1 MQAGFSVFAH
11 LNAEKS
17 AHYRGLLE
25 VFVAERGRFAIALRP
40 GEIQSALAS
49 RGGEP
54 PPLAEIESALRQL
67 KDWGNLD
74 DAPDTAEVS
83 TVEEFYRQRRLY
95 QLSAEGEAAEAALA
109 VFAEH
114 LQRPGELQAA
124 ALHDILELLDALPP
138 LLAEDPLDDAKLH
151 HALTSLTARFEQLT
165 ARAQTFMR
173 EVQRTVDLHGI
184 EVSAFLAY
192 KEKLIDYLERF
203 IGELVVASNRIAAT
217 LLDLE
222 ACGVRTAFAAAAR
235 RELVDALEG
244 TPEMLAGAAARWE
257 ARWTGLRRW
266 FIGES
271 SGHSQAEL
279 LRARARAAIPALL
292 TAVTQINDRRASRA
306 DRAADF
312 ATLARWFAEAPDDDA
327 AHRLWRVAF
336 ALSPA
341 RHLRINEETL
351 AARAQADESPRTSWL
366 GGTPMWVSPRLRQTG
381 RHAMRGAAQPVIDR
395 SREKAHLLQLA
406 LEQTAELLHAR
417 EKLLRGGRRRLAQM
431 GPMET
436 AEFRLFLDL
445 LGHTLSRQPPGP
457 VLETMSADG
466 TLQVR
471 LEPID
476 DGGAMVELLTSE
488 GVFRGGD
495 HWVTIEPA

>member
-40 GEIQSALAS
+40 TEIQSALAS

-173 EVQRTVDLHGI
+173 EVQRTV
-184 EVSAFLAY
+184 
-192 KEKLIDYLERF
+192 
-203 IGELVVASNRIAAT
+203 
-217 LLDLE
+217 
-222 ACGVRTAFAAAAR
+222 
-235 RELVDALEG
+235 
-244 TPEMLAGAAARWE
+244 
-257 ARWTGLRRW
+257 
-266 FIGES
+266 
-271 SGHSQAEL
+271 
-279 LRARARAAIPALL
+279 
-292 TAVTQINDRRASRA
+292 
-306 DRAADF
+306 
-312 ATLARWFAEAPDDDA
+312 
-327 AHRLWRVAF
+327 
-336 ALSPA
+336 
-341 RHLRINEETL
+341 
-351 AARAQADESPRTSWL
+351 
-366 GGTPMWVSPRLRQTG
+366 
-381 RHAMRGAAQPVIDR
+381 
-395 SREKAHLLQLA
+395 
-406 LEQTAELLHAR
+406 
-417 EKLLRGGRRRLAQM
+417 
-431 GPMET
+431 
-436 AEFRLFLDL
+436 
-445 LGHTLSRQPPGP
+445 
-457 VLETMSADG
+457 
-466 TLQVR
+466 
-471 LEPID
+471 
-476 DGGAMVELLTSE
+476 
-488 GVFRGGD
+488 
-495 HWVTIEPA
+495 